1 MAEVKNAFIK
11 SKMNKDL
18 DSRLLPSGEYRDG
31 QNIQVSKSEGEDV
44 GALENAVGNILAVD
58 FSVESGLATG
68 TLKSIGILADP
79 NSSNIFVFL
88 TDQTLPRENAND
100 PQGPQVNYDP
110 NGNNYIYSYNTQ
122 DQAVTKIVQG
132 AFLNFSQSSPIYG
145 INLLENLLFWTDNRN
160 QPRVIELRADSVS
173 FYNSEDLIS
182 VAKYNPYQAIQLY
195 YQDGATLTPGG
206 ATNPNLNAYVSSIQ
220 DVTSELLP
228 NGAPNMYYDQNW
240 PGDPDYLEDKFVTF
254 SYRFRFSS
262 GEYSIMAPFTQAAF
276 IPKQDGYFL
285 ANDEDSAYRSTIVRF
300 MENKANKIGLYIPL
314 PFEGNQLERKLNV
327 IEIDVLYKESDS
339 LAVKVLD
346 SISASDFNKSTTS
359 EYFYDYQSRKPY
371 KTLPESEI
379 IRVYDKVPVRAL
391 GQEITGNRV
400 VYSNFQDKHT
410 PPSTI
415 DYDVAVTEKSNFS
428 VSDSNAKASWTTS
441 SVEYP
446 QHNIKQNRSYQV
458 GFILSDRYGR
468 QSSVILSPVNP
479 QTKVDTG
486 TGVTFGGSTFYHE
499 YTKNP
504 VAPILNN
511 IESWPGDSIKVL
523 INEPVEFSNDEFDPG
538 LYNGDVNSNGYNPMG
553 WFSYKIVVKQ
563 TEQEYYNVY
572 LPGIL
577 DGYPDFGSQQTPPDA
592 EDTIAHI
599 TLLGDNINKV
609 PRDLTE
615 VGPEQKQYRSNVRLY
630 GRVSPERTTAPAF
643 TVPYYPQTNYQEPV
657 AIAEQDYIFTDAA
670 NDAPYGTIY
679 QSDSDPYVARL
690 TQGNVSTVV
699 GSDLPTPIGSLQT
712 TGSPGATYPILL
724 GVFETAPVQSLLD
737 IFWETSTSGLI
748 TELNAIS
755 ETTTTVEGFGDSFI
769 YTQSEASGEGAF
781 ITEAPFAPAYIDGLS
796 FRYFNQSTVT
806 LDSVMQN
813 GLAITENF
821 LQPVKTQGG
830 VEGRD
835 GVIKTYDRW
844 DVAINNPLPFSTSK
858 SDNRL
863 TFNFSIEGIQNGV
876 KTTLS
881 KSVKVNIANEFPSI
895 TSNLS
900 PISVEQ
906 IRNTEDPIATF
917 EGVNGAVDPL
927 NKQLGL
933 IWSIKNQTP
942 QTPEL
947 EIDSSG
953 NLYARSSNA
962 AGSYTFDVVLKDN
975 DGGSGSY
982 EVSKSI
988 DIVFGKSSVN
998 TEFGSGNGT
1007 LSQGLASAGVFWG
1020 NYSDPTLV
1028 QSTPFDSPFLNS
1040 GNDGNQFRAVTGSLV
1055 IHPQEASDSLVGN
1068 TKVEKQ
1074 VELDNVK
1081 DNGGNKYKW
1090 KNINY
1095 RPNGL
1100 DLSLS
1105 NYENTSLTKG
1115 TAYIKVDF
1123 KYKNWFAELD
1133 SAILPE
1139 EAGDNTMLSI
1149 TWLAYVQYR
1158 ANTPNATWVTATDIE
1173 GKEMRFGRSQENI
1186 IGLNR
1191 NSGENNFF
1199 NTGFITNADS
1209 SDEIITY
1216 PQGGTLNNAAAGSH
1230 WDKEERENPGA
1241 IVSKVFAFGEDQ
1253 VYNVTDNNKL
1263 GEYRILV
1270 KYPQSANIFYQI
1282 LPTSANAYSVIQ
1294 AAKQDGAASDLSR
1307 YINVDVEFGDF
1318 YYKKGSAFSYL
1329 VEDAG
1334 SGSSTAAEAS
1344 GITPGRELWAK
1355 EWSMKYVTQM
1365 YQDAEFTRKWTP
1377 KHFSGGDLWHSYQSI
1392 GNRDEIK
1399 ALGTENSW
1407 IGENNKFVNNLDA
1420 SFGLNL
1426 NGKQANQQRW
1436 VAKFD
1441 SNGKKIAGTAQPT
1454 NATIV

>member
-1 MAEVKNAFIK
+1 M
-11 SKMNKDL
+11 
-18 DSRLLPSGEYRDG
+18 PSGEYRDG

-88 TDQTLPRENAND
+88 TDQTLPRGNAND

-285 ANDEDSAYRSTIVRF
+285 ANDEDNAYRSTIVRF

-359 EYFYDYQSRKPY
+359 EYLYDYQSRKPY

-428 VSDSNAKASWTTS
+428 TSDPNAKASWTTS

-479 QTKVDTG
+479 QTKVDAG
-486 TGVTFGGSTFYHE
+486 TGITFGGSTFYHE

-523 INEPVEFSNDEFDPG
+523 INEPVEFSNNEFDPG
-538 LYNGDVNSNGYNPMG
+538 LYNGDVNSDGYNPLG
-553 WFSYKIVVKQ
+553 WYSYKIVVKQ

-577 DGYPDFGSQQTPPDA
+577 DGYPNVAQAVPAANPDPVP
-592 EDTIAHI
+592 DPQGTIAHI
-599 TLLGDNINKV
+599 TLIGDNINKV
-609 PRDLTE
+609 PRNLTE
-615 VGPEQKQYRSNVRLY
+615 VGPEQKQYGSEVQLF
-630 GRVSPERTTAPAF
+630 GRVSPNRNAIPTF
-643 TVPYYPQTNYQEPV
+643 TEPYYPQANSQTVVTISEQNNLFDATPPVDFATVYQTETN
-657 AIAEQDYIFTDAA
+657 
-670 NDAPYGTIY
+670 
-679 QSDSDPYVARL
+679 PYVARIS
-690 TQGNVSTVV
+690 QNNVSSVAGTT
-699 GSDLPTPIGSLQT
+699 LPPPIGSLQ
-712 TGSPGATYPILL
+712 ATSVATDYKILL

-769 YTQSEASGEGAF
+769 YTQSEASGKGAF

-813 GLAITENF
+813 GLAITEDF
-821 LQPVKTQGG
+821 IAPVKIPGG

-835 GVIKTYDRW
+835 GVTATYDRW
-844 DVAINNPLPFSTSK
+844 DIAINNPLPFYIK
-858 SDNRL
+858 QLYNKL
-863 TFNFSIEGIQNGV
+863 IFNFSIEGIQNGV

-881 KSVKVNIANEFPSI
+881 KSVKVNIANEVPSI

-906 IRNTEDPIATF
+906 TRDTQNPIATF
-917 EGVNGAVDPL
+917 KGVNGAVNPL
-927 NKQLGL
+927 NTYNGL

-942 QTPEL
+942 STPEF
-947 EIDSSG
+947 EIDNMG
-953 NLYARSSNA
+953 NLYARSSDA
-962 AGSYTFDVVLKDN
+962 AGSYTFDVVLEDN
-975 DGGSGSY
+975 DGGSGSFK
-982 EVSKSI
+982 VSKRI
-988 DIVFGKSSVN
+988 DIVFGKSSIN
-998 TEFGSGNGT
+998 TEFGSGKGT
-1007 LSQGLASAGVFWG
+1007 LSQGLTSAGIFWG
-1020 NYSDPTLV
+1020 SYSNQSLV
-1028 QSTPFDSPFLNS
+1028 QSTPSDSPFLSS
-1040 GNDGNQFRAVTGSLV
+1040 GSDGIAFRAVTESLV
-1055 IHPQEASDSLVGN
+1055 IDLQQASDTLVGN
-1068 TKVEKQ
+1068 AKVEKQ

-1081 DNGGNKYKW
+1081 DDGGNKYKW

-1123 KYKNWFAELD
+1123 KYGNWFAKLD
-1133 SAILPE
+1133 SASQSGAP
-1139 EAGDNTMLSI
+1139 GDNIMLSM

-1158 ANTPNATWVTATDIE
+1158 ATPNATWVTATDIE

-1191 NSGENNFF
+1191 SGGENNFF

-1209 SDEIITY
+1209 SNEIITS
-1216 PQGGTLNNAAAGSH
+1216 PQGGTTNNAAAGSH
-1230 WDKEERENPGA
+1230 WDKEQRLNPGA

-1270 KYPQSANIFYQI
+1270 KYPQSTVTEYQI
-1282 LPTSANAYSVIQ
+1282 LPTSDGANYVIQ
-1294 AAKQDGAASDLSR
+1294 AAKQDGAAENLAR

-1318 YYKKGSAFSYL
+1318 YYKKESAFSYL
-1329 VEDAG
+1329 VDDG
-1334 SGSSTAAEAS
+1334 NGSSTAAAAS
-1344 GITPGRELWAK
+1344 GITPLTELWAK

-1365 YQDAEFTRKWTP
+1365 YQDAGFTKKWTP
-1377 KHFSGGDLWHSYQSI
+1377 KHLSGGNLWHSYQSI
-1392 GNRDEIK
+1392 GTRDEIK

-1407 IGENNKFVNNLDA
+1407 IGENNELVNNVDA
-1420 SFGLNL
+1420 SAGINL
-1426 NGKQANQQRW
+1426 NDKQADQQRW
-1436 VAKFD
+1436 VAQFD
-1441 SNGKKIAGTAQPT
+1441 SNGKKIAGTAQPS
-1454 NATIV
+1454 NANIT